1 MTAKVSKMSDAQIE
15 AHCARLRQYAAVLA
29 DFHEALISERLPADT
44 AKDLVVAWWESE
56 LTWEGQ

>member
-1 MTAKVSKMSDAQIE
+1 MVAKVAKMTEEQIT

-29 DFHEALISERLPADT
+29 DFHEALIVERLPADT